1 MTTEIDAAVAR
12 RLVRSHRDEAA
23 YHATLP
29 VSQSARA
36 WRMDADHLG
45 FTHLACGK
53 HFGGFVDP
61 VQTTEHAVAHD
72 KTCEVSRG

>member
-1 MTTEIDAAVAR
+1 MTTETDAAVAR

-23 YHATLP
+23 YHSTLP
-29 VSQSARA
+29 VSQSARV
-36 WRMDADHLG
+36 WRMDEDRLG
-45 FTHLACGK
+45 YTHTQCGK
-53 HFGGFVDP
+53 HFGRFVDP